1 MNDLEEFAE
10 ELCKESRLWEILT
23 DEQRRECVKWAAE
36 MMLERGMEIELS
48 V

>member
-23 DEQRRECVKWAAE
+23 DEQQRECVKWTAE
-36 MMLERGMEIELS
+36 IMRERGMEVELS